1 MSESNHRMT
10 RRGFL
15 QGSAAAL
22 VTAPMFVPR
31 SALGGTNYVAPSER
45 ITVGFIGCGKMAFD
59 FHLPTL
65 LGFSDVQALAVCD
78 VDSTRRNR
86 AKKRVELV
94 YEDEKRATTKCDAY
108 SDFRELLARKD
119 IDAVVIAT
127 PEHWHAIPIIEACK
141 AGKDVYCE
149 KPLTLTLAESKRCIE
164 AARKHKRIVQT
175 GSQQRSNVFGDF
187 RQACEFIRSGRIG
200 QVKSVTV
207 GVGGPSKW
215 CDLPEE
221 PMEPGLDWEMWL
233 GCAPKRPYSS
243 VLSPRGAHNHFP
255 AWRNYREY
263 SGGGHADMGAHHYD
277 IAQWAL
283 EMDQS
288 GPAEIIP
295 PDDPNAEQGVK
306 FIYPNGVEMTHG
318 GPSGCVFVGT
328 KGSLHIDRGVLT
340 SDSPDLIKEPLRANE
355 VHLFE
360 SPGHHRNWLDC
371 IRSRKLPLCDV
382 EIGARSVAIIQL
394 GNLAYWH
401 HRRLKWDAKRWEFLG
416 DKEANGWLDRER
428 RDPWR
433 LPKA

>member
-1 MSESNHRMT
+1 
-10 RRGFL
+10 
-15 QGSAAAL
+15 
-22 VTAPMFVPR
+22 
-31 SALGGTNYVAPSER
+31 
-45 ITVGFIGCGKMAFD
+45 
-59 FHLPTL
+59 
-65 LGFSDVQALAVCD
+65 
-78 VDSTRRNR
+78 
-86 AKKRVELV
+86 
-94 YEDEKRATTKCDAY
+94 
-108 SDFRELLARKD
+108 
-119 IDAVVIAT
+119 
-127 PEHWHAIPIIEACK
+127 
-141 AGKDVYCE
+141 
-149 KPLTLTLAESKRCIE
+149 
-164 AARKHKRIVQT
+164 
-175 GSQQRSNVFGDF
+175 
-187 RQACEFIRSGRIG
+187 
-200 QVKSVTV
+200 
-207 GVGGPSKW
+207 
-215 CDLPEE
+215 
-221 PMEPGLDWEMWL
+221 
-233 GCAPKRPYSS
+233 
-243 VLSPRGAHNHFP
+243 
-255 AWRNYREY
+255 
-263 SGGGHADMGAHHYD
+263 MGAHHYD